1 MYSTLLA
8 INNFFERTSEY
19 GSYAISENA
28 ITAIRGEYKVGQ
40 YVRIMDSLLN
50 DGVYKITAVASGS
63 IELSGTLVDEEFDG
77 YIVGLAI
84 PATVVA
90 IATKVSAFTNRG
102 ISSESIPNYS
112 ITYGAKSGVEA
123 YASDLAQYKK
133 PFVSPYY
140 FLRWVHIY
148 G

>member
-28 ITAIRGEYKVGQ
+28 ITATRGEYKVGQ
-40 YVRIMDSLLN
+40 YVRIMNSLLN
-50 DGVYKITAVASGS
+50 DGVYKITAVESVS

-84 PATVVA
+84 PASVVA
-90 IATKVSAFTNRG
+90 IAAKVEAFTNRG

-112 ITYGAKSGVEA
+112 ISFNAKSGVEA
-123 YASDLAQYKK
+123 YATDLAPYKK
-133 PFVSPYY
+133 LFVSPYY
-140 FLRWVHIY
+140 FLNWVRVY
-148 G
+148 D